1 MAIALSSW
9 ILFDEVKEIIIT
21 DWSSDNSIEHL
32 IHLDPRITIVRV
44 NGEEFFNQTQPLNLA
59 SKFATQKNILK
70 IDCDYILNPYYN
82 FFDIHTLID
91 SDNFVAGVY
100 KELSDDSLENSQ
112 FIDPLYGLLYVNRE
126 KFIEVGGFNEKI
138 GKYYGLDDGEITIRL
153 RSLGM
158 TIQPLDLRS
167 ECVIHI
173 PHSDLVRVQNHQGFK
188 QDNDFVEEFY
198 NRINIIDQTTEETLK
213 FKFVVQSHA
222 NENTKSFLSSDLLKS
237 SILNDRHSKI
247 SDEDYPSYVTS
258 NNNWKTTKIYERF
271 YLAQKILNK

>member
-1 MAIALSSW
+1 M
-9 ILFDEVKEIIIT
+9 LFDEVKEIIIT

-32 IHLDPRITIVRV
+32 VNLDPRITIIRV

-82 FFDIHTLID
+82 FFDIHKLVD

-112 FIDPLYGLLYVNRE
+112 FVDPLYGLLYVNRE

-173 PHSDLVRVQNHQGFK
+173 PHSDRVRVQNHQGFK

-198 NRINIIDQTTEETLK
+198 NKIKIIDQTTEETLK

-222 NENTKSFLSSDLLKS
+222 NENTKSFLSSNLLKS
-237 SILNDRHSKI
+237 CILNDRYSKI

-271 YLAQKILNK
+271 YLAEKIPNK